1 MDIGHPAVVII
12 LLHIII
18 ITIYLL
24 FQMSGGDFT
33 GILKS
38 LLTPRPQVT
47 DFNFLHV
54 ASCDLAVIKFAL
66 KKKEEKVINSSYLIV
81 S

>member
-1 MDIGHPAVVII
+1 
-12 LLHIII
+12 
-18 ITIYLL
+18 
-24 FQMSGGDFT
+24 MSGGDFT

-54 ASCDLAVIKFAL
+54 ASCDLAVIKHR
-66 KKKEEKVINSSYLIV
+66 KKGRKSK
-81 S
+81 